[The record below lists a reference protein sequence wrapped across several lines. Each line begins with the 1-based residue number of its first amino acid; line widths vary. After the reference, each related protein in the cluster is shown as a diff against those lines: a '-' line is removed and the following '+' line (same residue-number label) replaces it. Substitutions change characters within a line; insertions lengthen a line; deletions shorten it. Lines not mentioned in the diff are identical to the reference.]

1 MAPVYSEAQVAKFL
15 SHLKIPSEFYIGNE
29 PILDHAFLAAIHKHM
44 ITEIPYENLLL
55 HYSDHQ
61 TITLDPQEIYRKIV
75 LGSRGRGGYCM
86 ESSLLLTY
94 MLRALG
100 FQVYPVGVRVRL
112 RKDGVPH
119 GGFPGWSVPS
129 SYHSRES
136 NTKISNRVHIV
147 NIVTL
152 ADNTRWVLDVSFG
165 GDGPTRPVPMVEGTE
180 WRNMGTQDARLI
192 RDFIPG
198 QTELTAGRRLWIYQC
213 RNAPDQ
219 PWASYYAFS
228 HAVEWLAA
236 DFDVVNQATSTK
248 SFQTTTVLVVKF
260 LRRAC
265 ATASGGQDV
274 YGKRMLVDTVVKENP
289 GGKTKVVQECATEEE
304 RVQALKEWFGIEL
317 TEEEAQSIKGH
328 VKEIQVSA

>member
-15 SHLKIPSEFYIGNE
+15 SHLKVPSEFYIGNK
-29 PILDHAFLAAIHKHM
+29 PILDHAFLSAIHKHM

-61 TITLDPQEIYRKIV
+61 TITLDPQEIYRKII
-75 LGSRGRGGYCM
+75 LDGRGRGGYCM
-86 ESSLLLTY
+86 ENSLLLTY

-112 RKDGVPH
+112 RKDGIPH
-119 GGFPGWSVPS
+119 GGFPGW
-129 SYHSRES
+129 
-136 NTKISNRVHIV
+136 VHIV

-165 GDGPTRPVPMVEGTE
+165 GDGPTQPVPMVEGTE

-219 PWASYYAFS
+219 PWASHYAFS

-236 DFDVVNQATSTK
+236 DFDVVNQAASTK

-265 ATASGGQDV
+265 VAAPGGQDV
-274 YGKRMLVDTVVKENP
+274 YGKRMLVDAVVKENP
-289 GGKTKVVQECATEEE
+289 GGKTNVVQECATEAE